1 MKVLSKVLS
10 IVCGLALCATG
21 QVQRVVPVG
30 LDVGVYLPTD
40 STVQDTFGRSWW
52 RVGLTPLSFQDPGM
66 WRFTL
71 DIGVIGNQTSLGR
84 ALLIPVTAGVTR
96 SFEAS
101 GGAKPYVVVRAGAY
115 YGDVFS
121 PPLGINSSQIGFNGN
136 VAVGVSFQ
144 DTFYIEAR
152 YDVFSEF
159 KNLDFNGFFLSAG
172 VKVFQVRL

>member
-1 MKVLSKVLS
+1 MKVFGIGACLFLFVL
-10 IVCGLALCATG
+10 GHA
-21 QVQRVVPVG
+21 QRVVPVG

-40 STVQDTFGRSWW
+40 STVRNTFGKSWW
-52 RVGLTPLSFQDPGM
+52 RIGLTPLSFQDPDM

-71 DIGVIGNQTSLGR
+71 DIGVIGNQTTLGR
-84 ALLIPVTAGVTR
+84 ALLIPVTVGATR
-96 SFEAS
+96 SFESA
-101 GGAKPYVVVRAGAY
+101 GDGKPYVAVRVGGY

-121 PPLGINSSQIGFNGN
+121 PPLGINSSRVGFNGN

-144 DTFYIEAR
+144 DSFYIEAR

-159 KNLDFNGFFLSAG
+159 RNLDFNGFFISAG

>member
-1 MKVLSKVLS
+1 MKVASLLLGLVLF
-10 IVCGLALCATG
+10 VLGHT
-21 QVQRVVPVG
+21 QRVVPVG

-40 STVQDTFGRSWW
+40 STVRNTFGKSWW

-71 DIGVIGNQTSLGR
+71 DIGVIGNQTTLGR
-84 ALLIPVTAGVTR
+84 ALLIPVTVGATR
-96 SFEAS
+96 SFES
-101 GGAKPYVVVRAGAY
+101 PGGGKPYVAVRAGGY

-121 PPLGINSSQIGFNGN
+121 PPLGINSSRIGFNGN

-159 KNLDFNGFFLSAG
+159 RGLDFNGFFLSAG